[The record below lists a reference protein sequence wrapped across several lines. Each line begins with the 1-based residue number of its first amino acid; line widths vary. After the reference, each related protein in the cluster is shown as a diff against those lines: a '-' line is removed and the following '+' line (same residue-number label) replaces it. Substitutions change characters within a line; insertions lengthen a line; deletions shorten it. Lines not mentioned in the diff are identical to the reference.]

1 MLKPYIVDK
10 VVNSDGET
18 IYKGEKTEVA
28 TIASKKTTDY
38 IKQLMYDTVHSSW
51 GAATATMYRVPGYD
65 VIGKT
70 GTAQLV
76 NANTGKYYTDNYNSI
91 KSFVGMWPKDNPQII
106 IYISAKKIIYG
117 TSKPL
122 YGSVKSIVTNVS
134 KYLNIL
140 GTKKDNTIEN
150 ITIDNYLNKDV
161 TTVTKE
167 FDENKISYL
176 VLGNGSKIIDQY
188 PKKSYLLNSN
198 EKVILL
204 TYDTS
209 YKMPNLKNYSKKE
222 VEEVCNM
229 LNISCSF
236 KGSGYVNKQSVNN
249 GSNLNRTT
257 KVEFELK

>member
-76 NANTGKYYTDNYNSI
+76 NANTGKYY
-91 KSFVGMWPKDNPQII
+91 
-106 IYISAKKIIYG
+106 
-117 TSKPL
+117 
-122 YGSVKSIVTNVS
+122 GSLKSIVTNVS

-167 FDENKISYL
+167 FNENKISYL

-188 PKKSYLLNSN
+188 PKKSYLLFLVLL
-198 EKVILL
+198 KVV
-204 TYDTS
+204 D
-209 YKMPNLKNYSKKE
+209 
-222 VEEVCNM
+222 M
-229 LNISCSF
+229 LI
-236 KGSGYVNKQSVNN
+236 NKV
-249 GSNLNRTT
+249 
-257 KVEFELK
+257 